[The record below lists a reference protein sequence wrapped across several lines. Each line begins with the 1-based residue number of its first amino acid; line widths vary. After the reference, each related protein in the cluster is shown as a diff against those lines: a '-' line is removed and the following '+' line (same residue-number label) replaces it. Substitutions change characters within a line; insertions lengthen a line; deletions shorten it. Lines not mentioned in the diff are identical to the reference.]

1 MVGEEPRNAARGV
14 RKISPKTQMRSPV
27 NRAEKKPVAA
37 MLEAESVLR
46 RPSSRE
52 MKLPLPWPKK
62 KPTAWIMVIM
72 ENTTPTAPVAA
83 LLFSIP
89 TKKVSAIL

>member
-1 MVGEEPRNAARGV
+1 M
-14 RKISPKTQMRSPV
+14 
-27 NRAEKKPVAA
+27 AA
-37 MLEAESVLR
+37 MLEADSKLC

-52 MKLPLPWPKK
+52 MKFPLPCPKK
-62 KPTAWIMVIM
+62 NPTAWMIAIM
-72 ENTTPTAPVAA
+72 ENTTPTAPVAL

>member
-1 MVGEEPRNAARGV
+1 MARD
-14 RKISPKTQMRSPV
+14 
-27 NRAEKKPVAA
+27 
-37 MLEAESVLR
+37 
-46 RPSSRE
+46 
-52 MKLPLPWPKK
+52 MKLPLPCPKK
-62 KPTAWIMVIM
+62 KPMACMIAIR

>member
-1 MVGEEPRNAARGV
+1 
-14 RKISPKTQMRSPV
+14 
-27 NRAEKKPVAA
+27 
-37 MLEAESVLR
+37 
-46 RPSSRE
+46 

-62 KPTAWIMVIM
+62 KPTAWMMAIR
-72 ENTTPTAPVAA
+72 ENTTPTAPVAL

>member
-1 MVGEEPRNAARGV
+1 MAV
-14 RKISPKTQMRSPV
+14 
-27 NRAEKKPVAA
+27 KKPVAA
-37 MLEAESVLR
+37 MLEASSKFC

-62 KPTAWIMVIM
+62 KPTAWMMAIR
-72 ENTTPTAPVAA
+72 ENTTPTAPVAL